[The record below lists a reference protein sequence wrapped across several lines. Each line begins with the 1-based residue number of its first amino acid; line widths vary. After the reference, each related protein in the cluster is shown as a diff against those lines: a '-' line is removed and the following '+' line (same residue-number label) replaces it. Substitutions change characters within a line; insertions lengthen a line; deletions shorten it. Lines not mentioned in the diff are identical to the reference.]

1 MASLNPSPD
10 PGRPTAPAGNSP
22 SSNLTPEVNE
32 MLGYLGGVVNDKNT
46 RLAEELLKIAG
57 RPHKK
62 NERAEVAAIV
72 SRLGIQNSQK
82 NINLAC
88 RAVGDYRQ
96 SHPLEKKKVPK
107 ATSTAT
113 TTYQVLR
120 SGRALKANWQGL
132 KKEKFDF
139 VLDKVLAAEENAFS
153 LKAPYLGYKDV
164 RRTSSFEVPEELQS
178 AAETFAT
185 TGSNV
190 YEIIDHL
197 LLARSTDSV
206 APVSNVLHLFRPADF
221 AGSMRFREAIEH
233 VDKILTQ
240 DVTHS
245 EVGGIIVESAEFMAG
260 IYLKQFS
267 SLKSRLRSS
276 LSALGD
282 IGKVRGEILYVA
294 PGASIVPGLPQMR
307 KSVPITVIAQSE
319 WEEVPLCTLKHSLA
333 NLNLTIEESEIAE
346 FHSDMRFQAIHV
358 NGDRVLAI
366 PGAIERLPSLIRN
379 NLSQKGSFIFDS
391 SPTPFHRQRLTE
403 SPVVDVFI
411 EISEIIG
418 VAPTFQLGRT
428 ASKAVEGR
436 LQQVFYPKDFTSRD
450 VVTWER
456 TPKAST
462 ADDIATGLKVDLEIV
477 GTLARF
483 QDPSFFEGIK
493 LLASGLGDLSE
504 MEGFLS
510 SLTQG
515 THAPEIGDLKERS
528 KVMQRHLKDSQFE
541 KLACYLV
548 EERIAGVSSR
558 AADSAVSNL
567 ISDEWE
573 STLDTLRRIAPQE
586 IIKDR
591 QTRFG
596 KRRK

>member
-319 WEEVPLCTLKHSLA
+319 WEEVLLCTLKHSLA

-548 EERIAGVSSR
+548 EERITGVSSR